1 MQIKESP
8 EQRYKRL
15 HKMRKA
21 AKVVTYSALY
31 GVGAAKLAREM
42 KVPQHEA
49 KSLLDSFWKMNWAVE
64 KTVENL
70 QVKNIS
76 GVSWLYNPISG
87 FYYSLRS
94 DRDKFSTLNQGSGV
108 YVFDTWVKNFRA
120 KRPQLTAQFHDE
132 VVLEV
137 KKGHREKAEALLRDA
152 MKKTNEEL
160 NLNVT
165 IDIDVQFGDN
175 YGAIH

>member
-1 MQIKESP
+1 MKMEKDKD
-8 EQRYKRL
+8 RYERL

-64 KTVENL
+64 KAVENL
-70 QVKNIS
+70 QVKDIS
-76 GVSWLYNPISG
+76 GVKWLYNPVSG

-94 DRDKFSTLNQGSGV
+94 DRDKFSTLNQGTGV
-108 YVFDTWVKNFRA
+108 FVFDTWIRNVRR
-120 KRPQLTAQFHDE
+120 KRRQMTAQFHDE
-132 VVLEV
+132 GVWEV
-137 KKGHREKAEALLRDA
+137 KKGHRAKAEALLRDA
-152 MKKTNEEL
+152 MQETNDQL
-160 NLNVT
+160 KLNVT
-165 IDIDVQFGDN
+165 INIDVQFGDN